1 MINLYTPS
9 EELWNTLSE
18 EHFKAKYWMIKQ
30 FGGEKRYE
38 AMRDGLLRVVP
49 TDSILWPLML
59 FITPLGR
66 ATTGYASKMPLIIQM
81 LMEPTPDL
89 PVSATTKPPVLWDY
103 LCLALMLKVK

>member
-9 EELWNTLSE
+9 EELWNTL
-18 EHFKAKYWMIKQ
+18 
-30 FGGEKRYE
+30 
-38 AMRDGLLRVVP
+38 VVP